1 MRFAVTGITG
11 QLGSELCRQWG
22 EKALPL
28 DREQFPLTGAEEQ
41 LAHALDR
48 ANPDALIHP
57 AAYTLVD
64 QAEREPE
71 LCRAINADA
80 VGKLA
85 RLCRER
91 GIPLIHISTDY
102 VFGAADT
109 PHVPRIE
116 SDPVHAQGVYAQTK
130 LEGERQAAL
139 APRHII
145 VRTCGLYGQPGRP
158 EARPHFVATMLR
170 LARAGKS
177 LKVVND
183 QHCTPSYVPDV
194 ARAIRFLT
202 EGAIAG
208 KATAGVYHVT
218 NRGATTWHDFAAEI
232 FRLKGLDVSLTPIS
246 TAEYAAPAPRPRYS
260 VLDTAKYHSLA
271 GPEMPTWQAALAAY
285 LDTIP

>member
-22 EKALPL
+22 AEALPL
-28 DREQFPLTGAEEQ
+28 DREQFPLTGDEDQ
-41 LAHALDR
+41 LARALDR
-48 ANPDALIHP
+48 AKPDALINP

-71 LCRAINADA
+71 PCHAINADA

-91 GIPLIHISTDY
+91 AIPLIHISTDY

-109 PHVPRIE
+109 PHVPRTE

-139 APRHII
+139 APRHIV
-145 VRTCGLYGQPGRP
+145 VRTCGLYGQPARP
-158 EARPHFVATMLR
+158 DARPHFVATMLR
-170 LARAGKS
+170 LARAGKP

-202 EGAIAG
+202 QGAITGKTPAG
-208 KATAGVYHVT
+208 IYHVT
-218 NRGATTWHDFAAEI
+218 HGGSTNWHDFAAEI
-232 FRLKGLDVSLTPIS
+232 FRQKGLQVSLTPIS

-260 VLDTAKYHSLA
+260 VLNTAKYHALG
-271 GPEMPTWQAALAAY
+271 GPEMPTWQTALATY
-285 LDTIP
+285 LASIP